1 MSLVRAIPS
10 GKCKVCA
17 VRGGVFLL
25 WRGLGRLES
34 YEKRDSIKV
43 ESEDTKEKGR
53 VSKDIENDNT

>member
-10 GKCKVCA
+10 GKCKVF
-17 VRGGVFLL
+17 VL

-34 YEKRDSIKV
+34 DEKRDSIKV